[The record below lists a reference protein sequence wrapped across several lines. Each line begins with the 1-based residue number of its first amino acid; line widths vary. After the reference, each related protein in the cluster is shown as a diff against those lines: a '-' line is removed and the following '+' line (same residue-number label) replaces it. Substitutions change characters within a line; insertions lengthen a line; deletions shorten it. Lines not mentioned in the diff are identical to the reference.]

1 MSDVLE
7 LVAVYGPWL
16 LAVLAFLETVFVTG
30 VVVPSGVAT
39 AFATALAGQGRME
52 YEAVAAAA
60 VLGGFAGDVAGY
72 WIGRRSGEALRHGD
86 GMAARAL
93 ARHDA
98 STGRFLSGHPVFS
111 VTVARL
117 VAFVR
122 TVMPVASGVARIP
135 FPVYLLYEIPGLLLW
150 AALYMAIGLVAGE
163 SWERATALVGG
174 GWMVIFAVAGVVIW
188 LRARRSSRSPSEPV
202 TGSGAAQPPTP
213 PPSSPASPVTP
224 PPSSPAPPAPPP
236 SSPAPPAPPPSSPA
250 PPVASPPSSPAPPVA
265 PPPSTV
271 VDAE

>member
-1 MSDVLE
+1 MADVLE

-52 YEAVAAAA
+52 VEAVAAAA

-72 WIGRRSGEALRHGD
+72 WIGRRGGEALRHGD

-188 LRARRSSRSPSEPV
+188 LRARRSSSSSSAAAAAPGASS
-202 TGSGAAQPPTP
+202 GAASSAASGAAQPPQP
-213 PPSSPASPVTP
+213 PPSSPATP
-224 PPSSPAPPAPPP
+224 PSA
-236 SSPAPPAPPPSSPA
+236 
-250 PPVASPPSSPAPPVA
+250 
-265 PPPSTV
+265 V